1 MKKIL
6 GIIVLGLLW
15 FAPVLADD
23 YKWEISS
30 MNEGQT
36 VLARMNGNVT
46 HGDTLIFIL
55 RNQNGKCGDLTEL
68 FTFYTAANNPSINEI
83 EQKIIPIKV
92 NGDST
97 HALANNV
104 SPFLIGHRVM
114 FSMGTYNIDT
124 YISLISK
131 WKIYDLII
139 VDETNPK
146 SAEQSNMIEN
156 FKAEDYFDIPNNSW
170 NLEGAKEAILK
181 AQKLCLEY
189 KETKKSIT
197 EIKKVTKTY
206 SDGSKY
212 IGEIKDDLPNGQ
224 GTYTSSDG
232 RKYVGEWKNGK
243 TDGQGTSTLPDGSEY
258 VGEFK
263 DGKMNGKGTW
273 TGADGKKYV
282 GDYKADKRHGQGTL
296 TWTNGKKYVG
306 EWRDD
311 KENGQGTYTWPDGSI
326 YIGGWKDGNYSG
338 QGTFKQPN
346 GTKYVGEWKD
356 DKSNG
361 QGTMTRTDGTKY
373 VGEWKDGKA
382 NGIGTWTW
390 PDGRKHVGVW
400 KDNKQNGLGTTILP
414 DGTKYV
420 GEWKE
425 GKKITSESN
434 ESVTVKTNGTN
445 EKKYSL
451 FGVFI
456 GDDVNDYQPSNKDY
470 IPHTFIIQPPKP
482 NKDFILYYAG
492 IDKKNNNIVWIG
504 GIHKKN
510 YPLGNQL
517 TTKKMLSVAKKCM
530 FENKEYV
537 RMIAKGKQFEEFNY
551 DMNDFNER
559 PDNKTLNIFDGDKV
573 DYSNKNIKFTISIDC
588 INKDGTIIKG
598 EEVGA
603 RAHIKLFD
611 YRNLD
616 QLAKEEEERIK
627 NEKDNSGLN

>member
-6 GIIVLGLLW
+6 GIIVLGLL
-15 FAPVLADD
+15 FSGNAFADD

-30 MNEGQT
+30 ISDGQT

-46 HGDTLIFIL
+46 HGDRLMFSL
-55 RNQNGKCGDLTEL
+55 KNNQGKCDILQEN
-68 FTFYTAANNPSINEI
+68 FMFYTMSKNPDIKKI
-83 EQKIIPIKV
+83 EGKIIPIKFNEDNTYAEASYV
-92 NGDST
+92 
-97 HALANNV
+97 L
-104 SPFLIGHRVM
+104 PFMMGHRVM
-114 FSMGTYNIDT
+114 FSMGTYKVDQHIDFLSKYKT
-124 YISLISK
+124 YNVT
-131 WKIYDLII
+131 I

-197 EIKKVTKTY
+197 ESKQGTKTY

-212 IGEIKDDLPNGQ
+212 IGEIKEGLPNGR
-224 GTYTSSDG
+224 GTYTTSDG

-273 TGADGKKYV
+273 VGADGKKYV

-296 TWTNGKKYVG
+296 TWANGKKYVG

-356 DKSNG
+356 
-361 QGTMTRTDGTKY
+361 
-373 VGEWKDGKA
+373 
-382 NGIGTWTW
+382 
-390 PDGRKHVGVW
+390 
-400 KDNKQNGLGTTILP
+400 
-414 DGTKYV
+414 
-420 GEWKE
+420 

-434 ESVTVKTNGTN
+434 ESVIVKTNSTN

-517 TTKKMLSVAKKCM
+517 TTKKMLSVAKKCI

-559 PDNKTLNIFDGDKV
+559 LDNKTLNIFDGDKV
-573 DYSNKNIKFTISIDC
+573 DYSNMNIKFTISIDC

-611 YRNLD
+611 YRNVD